1 MSTLAVGSFARQADF
16 AEALARARRTGRS
29 VEGRWS
35 PFPTGGADD
44 TPSGGIGI
52 GIAAVGALAGIAGAG
67 LFYLL
72 EWWTAVIAYPFNAG
86 GRALHSW
93 PAFLVAPVEIGALS
107 AGAAGLVAFL
117 VRGRLTRLHHPAFAI
132 EALERAS
139 CDRFV
144 LALRCAPG
152 ADARV
157 ALALLA
163 GAGAVETRLVTP

>member
-1 MSTLAVGSFARQADF
+1 MSTLAIGSFARQADF
-16 AEALARARRTGRS
+16 VEALARARRTGRP

-35 PFPTGGADD
+35 PFPVEAPGDA
-44 TPSGGIGI
+44 PAPRI
-52 GIAAVGALAGIAGAG
+52 GIATIGALAGILGAG

-72 EWWTAVIAYPFNAG
+72 EWWTAVIDYPVNAG

-117 VRGRLTRLHHPAFAI
+117 VRAGLTRLHHPAFAI
-132 EALERAS
+132 DEIERAS
-139 CDRFV
+139 RDRFV
-144 LALRCAPG
+144 LALYCEKG
-152 ADARV
+152 IDAQS

-163 GAGAVETRLVTP
+163 SAGAVETRLVSP

>member
-1 MSTLAVGSFARQADF
+1 VSALAIGSFARQTDF
-16 AEALARARRTGRS
+16 ADALARARRTGRH

-35 PFPTGGADD
+35 PFPVEAPGDA
-44 TPSGGIGI
+44 PVRGI
-52 GIAAVGALAGIAGAG
+52 GIAAVGALADIAGAG

-107 AGAAGLVAFL
+107 AGVAGLIAFL
-117 VRGRLTRLHHPAFAI
+117 MRGRLTRLHHPAFAI
-132 EALERAS
+132 DEIERATR
-139 CDRFV
+139 DRFV
-144 LALRCAPG
+144 LALRCEEG
-152 ADARV
+152 VDARS

-163 GAGAVETRLVTP
+163 GAGAVETQLVTP

>member
-1 MSTLAVGSFARQADF
+1 MSALAIGSFVRQADF
-16 AEALARARRTGRS
+16 VEALARARRTGRR

-35 PFPTGGADD
+35 PFPVAAPDD
-44 TPSGGIGI
+44 APTRGI
-52 GIAAVGALAGIAGAG
+52 GIATVGALAGILGAG

-93 PAFLVAPVEIGALS
+93 PAFLVAPIEIGALS

-117 VRGRLTRLHHPAFAI
+117 MRGRLTRLHDSAFAI
-132 EALERAS
+132 DEIERAS
-139 CDRFV
+139 RDRFV
-144 LALRCAPG
+144 LALRCEEG
-152 ADARV
+152 IDARS